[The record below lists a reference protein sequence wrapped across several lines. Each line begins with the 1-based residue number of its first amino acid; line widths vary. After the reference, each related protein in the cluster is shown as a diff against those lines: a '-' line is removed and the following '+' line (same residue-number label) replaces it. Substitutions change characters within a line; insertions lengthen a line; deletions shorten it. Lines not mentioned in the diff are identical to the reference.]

1 MLKYLVMF
9 VAMLGGLV
17 NLFLAWLLLPALA
30 VGLWQ
35 TDWDPRRLSA
45 EQKIFEMGHRLPVLW
60 ATRHPIDRGRY
71 ALAFYR
77 FQSADD
83 CLWTD
88 SSGGRRLRFH
98 RVRNERDMEVCLH
111 LILSGAKPHHEKN
124 PHSLNLMKILESDG
138 FRCLYHDYSMYS
150 RPQHRVGCTREFPA
164 FIDVWRPLPTVSDW
178 TGGYVLANTL
188 LAWIPS
194 VGGHQFSVSWRFEGE
209 EKVPKRT
216 SVRFGRFSK

>member
-9 VAMLGGLV
+9 VAVLGGLV

-45 EQKIFEMGHRLPVLW
+45 EQKIFEMGHRLPALW

-83 CLWTD
+83 CLSED
-88 SSGGRRLRFH
+88 SAGVRRLQFQRI
-98 RVRNERDMEVCLH
+98 RNEHDLEVCLH
-111 LILSGAKPHHEKN
+111 LILSGAQPHHEKN

-138 FRCLYHDYSMYS
+138 FQCRYYHYPRDT
-150 RPQHRVGCTREFPA
+150 RPQHAVECGRAFPA
-164 FIDVWRPLPTVSDW
+164 FMDVVRPFPTVSDW

-194 VGGHQFSVSWRFEGE
+194 VGGHQFSVTWRFEGE
-209 EKVPKRT
+209 DKVPSWT
-216 SVRFGRFSK
+216 SIRFGRFSK

>member
-9 VAMLGGLV
+9 VAVLGGLV

-45 EQKIFEMGHRLPVLW
+45 EQKIFGMGHRLPAPW
-60 ATRHPIDRGRY
+60 ATRYPIDRGRY

-88 SSGGRRLRFH
+88 SSGVRRLQFH

-111 LILSGAKPHHEKN
+111 LILSGAKPYHEKN
-124 PHSLNLMKILESDG
+124 PDTCM
-138 FRCLYHDYSMYS
+138 CM
-150 RPQHRVGCTREFPA
+150 TA
-164 FIDVWRPLPTVSDW
+164 LP
-178 TGGYVLANTL
+178 
-188 LAWIPS
+188 
-194 VGGHQFSVSWRFEGE
+194 
-209 EKVPKRT
+209 
-216 SVRFGRFSK
+216 

>member
-1 MLKYLVMF
+1 MLKYLLML
-9 VAMLGGLV
+9 VATLGGLV

-45 EQKIFEMGHRLPVLW
+45 EQKIFEMGHRLPALW
-60 ATRHPIDRGRY
+60 ATRHPIDRRRY

-83 CLWTD
+83 CLWAD
-88 SSGGRRLRFH
+88 SSGVRRLQFH
-98 RVRNERDMEVCLH
+98 RIRNEQDMQVCLH
-111 LILSGAKPHHEKN
+111 LILSGAKPDHEKN

-138 FRCLYHDYSMYS
+138 FRCRYYDRSMPT
-150 RPQHRVGCTREFPA
+150 RPQHQVECGREFTA
-164 FIDVWRPLPTVSDW
+164 FIDVLRPFPAVSEW

-194 VGGHQFSVSWRFEGE
+194 TGGHQFSVTWRFEGE
-209 EKVPKRT
+209 DKVPKW
-216 SVRFGRFSK
+216 SSILFGRFSK